1 MHPVI
6 KKLNYKNQEK
16 VLVLNSPEEFQLV
29 LNELKDLSSIDQFI
43 RETEYEYILIFVNK
57 VKEIEEFSALITQNI
72 AEDAV
77 FWVAY
82 PKKSSKK
89 YSSDIN
95 RDNGWQSLGDI
106 GFEGVRQ
113 VAIDNDWSALRFREA
128 QLIKS
133 FIRDKNRALSKEG
146 RERLNK

>member
-29 LNELKDLSSIDQFI
+29 LNELKDLSSVDQFI
-43 RETEYEYILIFVNK
+43 RETEYEYILIFVKK
-57 VKEIEEFSALITQNI
+57 VQEIEEFSALIIQNI

-106 GFEGVRQ
+106 GFEGIRQ
-113 VAIDNDWSALRFREA
+113 VAIDNDWSALRFRQA
-128 QLIKS
+128 RLIKS

>member
-57 VKEIEEFSALITQNI
+57 VQEIEEFSALITQNI

>member
-16 VLVLNSPEEFQLV
+16 VLVLNSPVEFQLV
-29 LNELKDLSSIDQFI
+29 LNELKDLSSVDQFI
-43 RETEYEYILIFVNK
+43 RETEYEYILIFVKK
-57 VKEIEEFSALITQNI
+57 VQEIEEFSALITQNI
-72 AEDAV
+72 SEDAV

-106 GFEGVRQ
+106 GFEGIRQ
-113 VAIDNDWSALRFREA
+113 VAIDNDWSALRFRQA
-128 QLIKS
+128 RLIKS

>member
-16 VLVLNSPEEFQLV
+16 VLVLYSPEEFQIV
-29 LNELKDLSSIDQFI
+29 LNELKDLSSVDQFI
-43 RETEYEYILIFVNK
+43 RETEYEYILIFVKK
-57 VKEIEEFSALITQNI
+57 VQEIEKFSALITQNI
-72 AEDAV
+72 SEDAV

-106 GFEGVRQ
+106 GFEGIRQ
-113 VAIDNDWSALRFREA
+113 VAIDNDWSALRFRQA
-128 QLIKS
+128 RLIKS

>member
-16 VLVLNSPEEFQLV
+16 VLVLNSPVEFQLV
-29 LNELKDLSSIDQFI
+29 LNELKDLSSVDQFI
-43 RETEYEYILIFVNK
+43 RETEYEYILIFVKK
-57 VKEIEEFSALITQNI
+57 VQEIEEFSALIIQNI
-72 AEDAV
+72 AEDVV

-106 GFEGVRQ
+106 GFEGVSQ
-113 VAIDNDWSALRFREA
+113 VAIDNDWSALRFRQA
-128 QLIKS
+128 RLIKS

>member
-16 VLVLNSPEEFQLV
+16 VLVLNSPVEFQLV
-29 LNELKDLSSIDQFI
+29 LNELKDLSSVDQFI
-43 RETEYEYILIFVNK
+43 RETEYEYILIFVKK
-57 VKEIEEFSALITQNI
+57 VQEIEEFSALITQNI
-72 AEDAV
+72 SEDAV

-106 GFEGVRQ
+106 GFEGIRQ
-113 VAIDNDWSALRFREA
+113 VAIDNDWSAIRFRQA
-128 QLIKS
+128 RLIKS

>member
-16 VLVLNSPEEFQLV
+16 VLVLNSPVEFQLV
-29 LNELKDLSSIDQFI
+29 LNELKDLSSVDQFI
-43 RETEYEYILIFVNK
+43 RETEYEYILIFVKK
-57 VKEIEEFSALITQNI
+57 VQEIEEFSGLITQNI
-72 AEDAV
+72 SEDAV

-106 GFEGVRQ
+106 GFEGIRQ
-113 VAIDNDWSALRFREA
+113 VAIDNDWSALRFRQA
-128 QLIKS
+128 RLIKS